1 VSLGCC
7 AKLDPDSAQFSFG
20 LGLRLPGRTYA
31 KPWTLAQQKTTIAGR
46 DWFAHASGAEPVARQ
61 KNPVDAHVGLRIR
74 AARLAAGWSQERLGN
89 ALSVTFQQ
97 VQKYEKG
104 VNRVG
109 AGRLSDVAKILGVSM
124 PYFFENLEGG
134 DKAPKVNEGLK
145 AITEALST
153 SDGIRIARA
162 LARIPEPDVRR
173 RIADLLE
180 AMVERERRANVA

>member
-1 VSLGCC
+1 
-7 AKLDPDSAQFSFG
+7 
-20 LGLRLPGRTYA
+20 
-31 KPWTLAQQKTTIAGR
+31 
-46 DWFAHASGAEPVARQ
+46 VARQ